1 MTMSEKACTE
11 ITHLKHNEFL
21 KKSGCLPTSSLPL
34 ISRTRSV
41 CLAASAMDMS
51 SSTLLSAGCTKKLFS
66 CSQTILSSQKPPECA
81 HQELD
86 IAVAPG
92 RTMQNPMSRRQDTK
106 LRHLVT
112 NNSGGQQCSSWS
124 NNHKQKQT
132 APTQGHFSFSHKQG
146 TDQPSLTFPFPREKS
161 FFKISLPG
169 PAIIVML
176 EETAKCKQQS
186 RNHKHC
192 CNKDTHTHTRT
203 YFTSFRKLLG
213 KAKFFVFS
221 SPRQGAS
228 WRQLLSSISLETK
241 LYLRS
246 RSRSECVMTF

>member
-11 ITHLKHNEFL
+11 ITNLKHNEFL
-21 KKSGCLPTSSLPL
+21 KKSGRLPTSSLPL

-51 SSTLLSAGCTKKLFS
+51 SSTLLSAGCTKNLFS

-92 RTMQNPMSRRQDTK
+92 CTMQNPMSRRQDTK

-146 TDQPSLTFPFPREKS
+146 TDQPSLTFPFSREKS

-169 PAIIVML
+169 PSIIVML

-192 CNKDTHTHTRT
+192 CNKDTHTPH
-203 YFTSFRKLLG
+203 
-213 KAKFFVFS
+213 
-221 SPRQGAS
+221 
-228 WRQLLSSISLETK
+228 ISLASGSCLEKQNFLYFQVQGREPLGGNYWLQFPLK
-241 LYLRS
+241 LSFTCGHGL
-246 RSRSECVMTF
+246 VLNVL

>member
-11 ITHLKHNEFL
+11 ITNLKHNEFL
-21 KKSGCLPTSSLPL
+21 KKSGRLPTSSLPL

-92 RTMQNPMSRRQDTK
+92 CTMQNPMSRRQDTK

-132 APTQGHFSFSHKQG
+132 APTQGHFSFSQ
-146 TDQPSLTFPFPREKS
+146 
-161 FFKISLPG
+161 
-169 PAIIVML
+169 AIINFPVSSRKIIFQDITSRAFNHCHAGGDCEMQATKPKSQAL
-176 EETAKCKQQS
+176 LQQG
-186 RNHKHC
+186 
-192 CNKDTHTHTRT
+192 HTHT
-203 YFTSFRKLLG
+203 
-213 KAKFFVFS
+213 
-221 SPRQGAS
+221 PH
-228 WRQLLSSISLETK
+228 ISLASGSCLEKQNFLYFQVQGREPLGGNYWLQFPLK
-241 LYLRS
+241 LSFTCGLGL
-246 RSRSECVMTF
+246 VLNVL